1 MSQLGVF
8 YVAVRGEYHATV
20 RQIVS
25 VSGLRVTGGRLGG
38 RRLRSPS
45 GGLRPTADR
54 VREALFARLGE
65 LSGVAVLDLYAG
77 TGVLGVEA
85 VSRGADAVVYVE
97 HAPRCLAAIR
107 ANLEALGIEAVSRV
121 IADDV
126 PRAVRRLGRS
136 GERFDLLLLD
146 PPYASDEA
154 RRALE
159 AVSESG
165 VLAEGAMVVV
175 EHGKRH
181 ALPAVAGLVVLDT
194 RRYGDT
200 VITRLTAAEAGE

>member
-1 MSQLGVF
+1 MLQPGGF
-8 YVAVRGEYHATV
+8 RVAARGENHATV
-20 RQIVS
+20 RHIMS
-25 VSGLRVTGGRLGG
+25 VAGLRVTGGRFGG

-45 GGLRPTADR
+45 GGLRPSADR

-65 LSGVAVLDLYAG
+65 LGGVAVLDLYAG
-77 TGVLGVEA
+77 TGALGIEA

-97 HAPRCLAAIR
+97 RAPRCLAALR
-107 ANLEALGIEAVSRV
+107 ANLEALGLEGVSRV
-121 IADDV
+121 IADDA

-146 PPYASDEA
+146 PPYASDEV

-181 ALPAVAGLVVLDT
+181 ALPAVAGLVVLDA

-200 VITRLTAAEAGE
+200 VITRLTAEEAGE

>member
-1 MSQLGVF
+1 M
-8 YVAVRGEYHATV
+8 
-20 RQIVS
+20 S

-45 GGLRPTADR
+45 GGLRPTSGR

-65 LSGVAVLDLYAG
+65 LGGMAVLDLYAG
-77 TGVLGVEA
+77 TGALGVEA
-85 VSRGADAVVYVE
+85 ISRGAAAVVYVE
-97 HAPRCLAAIR
+97 RAPRCLAAIR

-121 IADDV
+121 VADDA

-146 PPYASDEA
+146 PPYASDDL

-181 ALPAVAGLVVLDT
+181 AVPAVAGLLVLDA

-200 VITRLTAAEAGE
+200 VITRLTAAEAGASR

>member
-1 MSQLGVF
+1 MS
-8 YVAVRGEYHATV
+8 A
-20 RQIVS
+20 
-25 VSGLRVTGGRLGG
+25 SGLRVTGGRLGG

-45 GGLRPTADR
+45 GGLRPTSDR

-65 LSGVAVLDLYAG
+65 LSGMAVLDLYAG
-77 TGVLGVEA
+77 TGALGAEA
-85 VSRGADAVVYVE
+85 ISRGAGAVVYVE
-97 HAPRCLAAIR
+97 RAPRCLAALR
-107 ANLEALGIEAVSRV
+107 ANLQALGIEAISRV
-121 IADDV
+121 IADDAA
-126 PRAVRRLGRS
+126 RAVRRLGRR

-146 PPYASDEA
+146 PPYASDEV

-159 AVSESG
+159 AVSDSG

-181 ALPAVAGLVVLDT
+181 ALPAVAGLVVLDA

>member
-1 MSQLGVF
+1 
-8 YVAVRGEYHATV
+8 
-20 RQIVS
+20 
-25 VSGLRVTGGRLGG
+25 
-38 RRLRSPS
+38 
-45 GGLRPTADR
+45 
-54 VREALFARLGE
+54 
-65 LSGVAVLDLYAG
+65 
-77 TGVLGVEA
+77 
-85 VSRGADAVVYVE
+85 VYVE
-97 HAPRCLAAIR
+97 RAPRCLATLR
-107 ANLEALGIEAVSRV
+107 ANLEALELEGVSRV
-121 IADDV
+121 IADDA

-146 PPYASDEA
+146 PPYASDEV

-181 ALPAVAGLVVLDT
+181 ALPAVAGLVVLDA

>member
-1 MSQLGVF
+1 
-8 YVAVRGEYHATV
+8 V

-25 VSGLRVTGGRLGG
+25 VSGLRVTGGWLGG

-54 VREALFARLGE
+54 VREALFARLGD
-65 LSGVAVLDLYAG
+65 LSGVTVLDLYAG
-77 TGVLGVEA
+77 TGALGVEA

-97 HAPRCLAAIR
+97 RAPRCLATLR
-107 ANLEALGIEAVSRV
+107 ANLEALELEGVSRV
-121 IADDV
+121 IADDA

-146 PPYASDEA
+146 PPYASDEV

-181 ALPAVAGLVVLDT
+181 ALPAVAGLVVLDA

>member
-1 MSQLGVF
+1 MS
-8 YVAVRGEYHATV
+8 VA
-20 RQIVS
+20 
-25 VSGLRVTGGRLGG
+25 GLRVTGGRLAG

-45 GGLRPTADR
+45 GGLRPTSGR

-65 LSGVAVLDLYAG
+65 LSGLLVLDLYAG
-77 TGVLGVEA
+77 TGALGIEA
-85 VSRGADAVVYVE
+85 ISRGADAVVCVE

-136 GERFDLLLLD
+136 AERFDLLLLD
-146 PPYASDEA
+146 PPYASGDL

-159 AVSESG
+159 AVSQSG

-181 ALPAVAGLVVLDT
+181 AVPAVAGLLVLDA

-200 VITRLTAAEAGE
+200 VITRLTAAEAGASKQVEESGHERQK

>member
-1 MSQLGVF
+1 MS
-8 YVAVRGEYHATV
+8 AT
-20 RQIVS
+20 
-25 VSGLRVTGGRLGG
+25 GLRVTGGRLGG

-45 GGLRPTADR
+45 GGLRPTSDR

-65 LSGVAVLDLYAG
+65 LSGMAVLDLYAG
-77 TGVLGVEA
+77 TGALGAEA
-85 VSRGADAVVYVE
+85 ISRGADAVVYVE
-97 HAPRCLAAIR
+97 RAPRCLAALR
-107 ANLEALGIEAVSRV
+107 ANLKALGIEAVSRV
-121 IADDV
+121 IVDDA

-146 PPYASDEA
+146 PPYASDEV

-159 AVSESG
+159 AVSDSG

-181 ALPAVAGLVVLDT
+181 ALPAVAGLVVLDA

-200 VITRLTAAEAGE
+200 VITRFIAAEAVEHKGGPSGA

>member
-1 MSQLGVF
+1 MSP
-8 YVAVRGEYHATV
+8 T
-20 RQIVS
+20 
-25 VSGLRVTGGRLGG
+25 GLRVTGGRLGG

-45 GGLRPTADR
+45 GGVRPTSDR

-65 LSGVAVLDLYAG
+65 LSGMLVLDLYAG
-77 TGVLGVEA
+77 TGVLGAEA
-85 VSRGADAVVYVE
+85 ISRGAEAVVYVE
-97 HAPRCLAAIR
+97 RAPRCLAALR
-107 ANLEALGIEAVSRV
+107 ANLKALGIEAASRV
-121 IADDV
+121 IADDA

-146 PPYASDEA
+146 PPYAGDEL

-159 AVSESG
+159 AVTESG

-181 ALPAVAGLVVLDT
+181 ALPAVGGLVVLDA

-200 VITRLTAAEAGE
+200 VITRLTAAQAVQQKGGPSGA